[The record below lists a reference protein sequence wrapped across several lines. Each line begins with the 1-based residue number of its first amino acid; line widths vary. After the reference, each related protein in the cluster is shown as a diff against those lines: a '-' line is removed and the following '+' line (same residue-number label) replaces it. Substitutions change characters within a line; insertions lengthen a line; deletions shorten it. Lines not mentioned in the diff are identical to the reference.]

1 MLYHAGSCSLV
12 LYARAFSLTCF
23 EAYSSLLRLNKAF
36 RFFIFAKREK
46 ERDLLDLPLVAD
58 VEPSIKGDFANRE
71 LTRTDFDS
79 LHAGLALFDLSRVLL
94 LLLTMA
100 MVLVV
105 DVIAALMNF
114 RVRIFIGVGRSQS
127 GGR

>member
-1 MLYHAGSCSLV
+1 M
-12 LYARAFSLTCF
+12 
-23 EAYSSLLRLNKAF
+23 
-36 RFFIFAKREK
+36 
-46 ERDLLDLPLVAD
+46 LDLPLVAD

-79 LHAGLALFDLSRVLL
+79 LYAGLALFDLSRVLL

-100 MVLVV
+100 MVLAV